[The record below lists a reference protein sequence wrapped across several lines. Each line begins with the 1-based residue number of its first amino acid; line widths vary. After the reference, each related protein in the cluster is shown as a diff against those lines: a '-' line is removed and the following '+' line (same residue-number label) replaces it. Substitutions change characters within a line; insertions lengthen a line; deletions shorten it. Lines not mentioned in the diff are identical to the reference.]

1 MRTSRAADCRSAARR
16 LARSTAP
23 NGTTEWSS
31 ESNSFDCCDRM
42 SRQMVS
48 SRLSTSASNH
58 LFLLDKWF
66 VRPLLALPDAWAQG
80 PFEYM
85 RILGRIG
92 VPAEVAQLVEQW
104 SEEPCVAGPIP
115 ALGTEP
121 FCWGFFMP
129 LPFMRPCGIGAFR
142 EKGCNG

>member
-1 MRTSRAADCRSAARR
+1 
-16 LARSTAP
+16 
-23 NGTTEWSS
+23 
-31 ESNSFDCCDRM
+31 
-42 SRQMVS
+42 MVS

-104 SEEPCVAGPIP
+104 SEEPCVASSIL
-115 ALGTEP
+115 ALGTESLFAGLFP
-121 FCWGFFMP
+121 QRVFG
-129 LPFMRPCGIGAFR
+129 GAASATRKQMVRMLHYATLFL
-142 EKGCNG
+142 